1 MCLFGAYLPKVGHR
15 YMRKVV
21 ICMYMRKNC
30 QIYIG
35 KKYICTYIFCIK
47 MRNTEHERVS
57 CVKEYSDSES

>member
-1 MCLFGAYLPKVGHR
+1 
-15 YMRKVV
+15 MRKVV

-35 KKYICTYIFCIK
+35 KKYIYICTYIFCIK